1 MSMVEL
7 EELAAEDE
15 EKIIELLNNHI
26 KYTGS
31 TRAKMVV
38 DDFANKKKHFIKV
51 MPTEYKN
58 ILLKQKIAKVEEED
72 VDGD

>member
-1 MSMVEL
+1 M
-7 EELAAEDE
+7 
-15 EKIIELLNNHI
+15 ELLKNHI

-31 TRAKMVV
+31 SRAKMVV
-38 DDFANKKKHFIKV
+38 DDFANKKKYFIKV

-58 ILLKQKIAKVEEED
+58 ILLKQKIAKIEEEN